1 MKKIIFIIIV
11 LAISSIL
18 YSQYYDSYDIGKW
31 NLVEK
36 IDPITDEKEI
46 SLYIKAQEQNSL
58 NYNTL
63 YIKIT
68 KDSININIYTPS
80 LLFKERFSDDDK
92 IDLIY
97 RLDKNEPRSMIL
109 NKYGESE
116 VYSLTD
122 NEITSGRSIVFLKEL
137 ISSDLLAIRALE
149 QIGSAKHTY
158 TYVYD
163 LKQLRELLL
172 NANFDNTM
180 NYIRQDL
187 TIYTDDAYLWRANWQ
202 NKVSINAN
210 TYFSFDTQAEGRSE
224 YHSDPTIESLDPSYK
239 THNN

>member
-18 YSQYYDSYDIGKW
+18 YSQYYDNYDIGKW

-180 NYIRQDL
+180 IKSYESEIKSMILQKQESGEAAPSEENNNQEEETEKQKTERDDN
-187 TIYTDDAYLWRANWQ
+187 IYMIDD
-202 NKVSINAN
+202 I
-210 TYFSFDTQAEGRSE
+210 
-224 YHSDPTIESLDPSYK
+224 
-239 THNN
+239 

>member
-180 NYIRQDL
+180 IKSYESEIKSMILQKQESGEAAPSEENNNQEEKTGKQKTERDDN
-187 TIYTDDAYLWRANWQ
+187 IYMIDD
-202 NKVSINAN
+202 I
-210 TYFSFDTQAEGRSE
+210 
-224 YHSDPTIESLDPSYK
+224 
-239 THNN
+239 

>member
-1 MKKIIFIIIV
+1 MKKMIFIIIV

-18 YSQYYDSYDIGKW
+18 YSQYCDIGKW
-31 NLVEK
+31 NIVEK

-63 YIKIT
+63 YINIT
-68 KDSININIYTPS
+68 KDSININMYTPS
-80 LLFKERFSDDDK
+80 LLFKERFNDEDK

-97 RLDKNEPRSMIL
+97 RLDKNEPRNMIL

-116 VYSLTD
+116 VYSLT
-122 NEITSGRSIVFLKEL
+122 NSEIVSGRSIVFLKEL
-137 ISSDLLAIRALE
+137 LSSDLLAIRALE

-172 NANFDNTM
+172 GANFDNTM
-180 NYIRQDL
+180 IKSYESEIT
-187 TIYTDDAYLWRANWQ
+187 TIILQKQESGEVPISEENNPKEETEKQRTNRNDNIYMIDD
-202 NKVSINAN
+202 I
-210 TYFSFDTQAEGRSE
+210 
-224 YHSDPTIESLDPSYK
+224 
-239 THNN
+239 

>member
-1 MKKIIFIIIV
+1 MKKMIFIIIV

-18 YSQYYDSYDIGKW
+18 YSQYCDIGKW
-31 NLVEK
+31 NVVEK

-68 KDSININIYTPS
+68 KDSININLYTPS
-80 LLFKERFSDDDK
+80 LLFKERFNDEDK

-97 RLDKNEPRSMIL
+97 RLDKNEPRNMIL

-116 VYSLTD
+116 VYSLTNSD
-122 NEITSGRSIVFLKEL
+122 IVSGRSIVFLKEML
-137 ISSDLLAIRALE
+137 SSDLLAIRALE

-163 LKQLRELLL
+163 LKPLRELLL
-172 NANFDNTM
+172 GTSFDNTM
-180 NYIRQDL
+180 LKNYESEIT
-187 TIYTDDAYLWRANWQ
+187 TIILQKQESGEESASEENNQKEETEKQRTNRNDNIYMIDD
-202 NKVSINAN
+202 I
-210 TYFSFDTQAEGRSE
+210 
-224 YHSDPTIESLDPSYK
+224 
-239 THNN
+239 

>member
-1 MKKIIFIIIV
+1 MKKIIFIIV

-180 NYIRQDL
+180 IKSYESEIKSMILQKQESGEAAPSEENNNQEEKTEKQKTERDDN
-187 TIYTDDAYLWRANWQ
+187 IYMIDD
-202 NKVSINAN
+202 I
-210 TYFSFDTQAEGRSE
+210 
-224 YHSDPTIESLDPSYK
+224 
-239 THNN
+239 

>member
-122 NEITSGRSIVFLKEL
+122 NEITSGKSIVFLKEL

-180 NYIRQDL
+180 IKSYESEIKSMILQKQESGEAAPSEENNNQEEKTEKQKTERDDN
-187 TIYTDDAYLWRANWQ
+187 IYMIDD
-202 NKVSINAN
+202 I
-210 TYFSFDTQAEGRSE
+210 
-224 YHSDPTIESLDPSYK
+224 
-239 THNN
+239 

>member
-137 ISSDLLAIRALE
+137 ISSDLLAIRALD

-180 NYIRQDL
+180 IKSYESEIKSMILQKQESGEAAPSEENNNQEEKTEKQKTERDDN
-187 TIYTDDAYLWRANWQ
+187 IYMIDD
-202 NKVSINAN
+202 I
-210 TYFSFDTQAEGRSE
+210 
-224 YHSDPTIESLDPSYK
+224 
-239 THNN
+239 

>member
-97 RLDKNEPRSMIL
+97 RLDKNEPRNMIL

-116 VYSLTD
+116 VYSLTN

-180 NYIRQDL
+180 IKSYESEIKSMILQKQESGEAAPSEENNNQEEETEKQKTERDDN
-187 TIYTDDAYLWRANWQ
+187 IYMIDD
-202 NKVSINAN
+202 I
-210 TYFSFDTQAEGRSE
+210 
-224 YHSDPTIESLDPSYK
+224 
-239 THNN
+239 

>member
-180 NYIRQDL
+180 IKSYESEIKSMILQKQESGEAAPSEENNNQEEKTEKQKTERDDN
-187 TIYTDDAYLWRANWQ
+187 IYMIDD
-202 NKVSINAN
+202 I
-210 TYFSFDTQAEGRSE
+210 
-224 YHSDPTIESLDPSYK
+224 
-239 THNN
+239 